1 MLSMPD
7 HNPHRPGN
15 LFASTT
21 CFLEPEEAETNGIP
35 FVGEI
40 GLHGTQAAFHMGPV
54 WAPFGPQMGPRW
66 AQMGPI
72 WEYFL
77 GMDPITLVPNLS

>member
-1 MLSMPD
+1 MLSIHIALATSLLVPPVSW
-7 HNPHRPGN
+7 NPKKQRQMV
-15 LFASTT
+15 S
-21 CFLEPEEAETNGIP
+21 

-54 WAPFGPQMGPRW
+54 W
-66 AQMGPI
+66 
-72 WEYFL
+72 EYFL